1 MATFKIRDLM
11 VTLEPGGRGATAQ
24 ERHRTLAQACA
35 ELPTGPGAAG
45 YFACGASPEPDFM
58 IGANPTGAAEGA
70 TAQER
75 LLLKKQLQ
83 DLLAQVEPRET
94 ELGTG
99 TGTPSSEP
107 TGKDLKG
114 WESGLSKALA
124 RVRSMIAKRAKAA
137 SKGAKKKGAKKKSA
151 KKKSAKKAGSK
162 STGRSK
168 T

>member
-45 YFACGASPEPDFM
+45 YFACGASPEPDLM
-58 IGANPTGAAEGA
+58 IGVSPTDAIEDA
-70 TAQER
+70 TAEQL

-83 DLLAQVEPRET
+83 DLLAQVERRET

-99 TGTPSSEP
+99 TGTPSPEP

-114 WESGLSKALA
+114 WESRLSKALA
-124 RVRSMIAKRAKAA
+124 GVRSMIAKRAKAA
-137 SKGAKKKGAKKKSA
+137 SKGAKKKSA
-151 KKKSAKKAGSK
+151 KKKSAKKTGSK